1 MQTPMANIRGMVRPG
16 RKEMRMGVF
25 LCLMS
30 SFGFLLD
37 PTLNDAQTFTTYLR
51 PFGPLTVVVV
61 GLAVLQ
67 KRTEGPKGGV
77 E

>member
-1 MQTPMANIRGMVRPG
+1 
-16 RKEMRMGVF
+16 MG
-25 LCLMS
+25 

-37 PTLNDAQTFTTYLR
+37 ATLSEAQTLTAYLR